1 MTAIRLENV
10 ALTLG
15 DKHFFFDTEIASG
28 AITAVTGASGSGK
41 STLLNLIAGFETPDK
56 AFPGKMGT
64 GFPFGN
70 ATKSSMGRIL
80 VDGKDI
86 SRLHPAERPVSLV
99 FQDNNLFGHLDLLT
113 NIGLGISPSLKLSAA
128 DRDRISAALTRVGLG
143 GFEKR
148 LPPTLSGGE
157 RQRAAFARALVRNR
171 PLLLLD
177 EPFAALHPGLP
188 WRRCCATC
196 TAKAAIPSSSSPTT
210 RTRWRGW
217 PTMRCSSRTAAFSW
231 RRRWRN
237 FCSAAT
243 VPALPRFSGQIPHDR
258 TGAARFSWLAT
269 IRTPGHG
276 MAELQ
281 TGADDGISAREMLAK
296 IQRRHN

>member
-70 ATKSSMGRIL
+70 ATKNSMGRIL

-177 EPFAALHPGLP
+177 EPFAALDPGLRGAMAALLCDLHRESGNTVLIVTHDP
-188 WRRCCATC
+188 DEVARLADHALFIEDGRILVAAPVAEFLQRRD
-196 TAKAAIPSSSSPTT
+196 SP
-210 RTRWRGW
+210 GL
-217 PTMRCSSRTAAFSW
+217 AAF
-231 RRRWRN
+231 
-237 FCSAAT
+237 
-243 VPALPRFSGQIPHDR
+243 L
-258 TGAARFSWLAT
+258 GAN
-269 IRTPGHG
+269 PV
-276 MAELQ
+276 
-281 TGADDGISAREMLAK
+281 
-296 IQRRHN
+296 